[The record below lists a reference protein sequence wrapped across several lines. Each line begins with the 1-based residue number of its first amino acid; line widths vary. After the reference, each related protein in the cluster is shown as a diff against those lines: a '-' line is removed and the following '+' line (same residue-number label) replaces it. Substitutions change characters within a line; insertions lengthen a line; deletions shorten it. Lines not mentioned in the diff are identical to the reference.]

1 MPHAKHRP
9 RPRPHAP
16 PLLSTVWLPGPD
28 DGTVHEPT
36 LPPAVLPAW
45 AIARIRTEFACGPD
59 KLPAPLRRIHIR
71 DTEPGMDTRTPCA
84 TYTDTD
90 TDTDTCD
97 GNREASS
104 PPILLAE
111 LHPDTL
117 PDAGMGLTDTSSDI
131 PGAMEDGWPG
141 FFHRAHRL
149 LPANGLLL
157 LATRQRRDA
166 GRLTDP
172 LGALIACA
180 RTAGFRYLQHLVVAH
195 GHPVDGRIAPAP
207 PEAAPPGLIHSDLL
221 LLAATVGE

>member
-1 MPHAKHRP
+1 MSHAKHRP
-9 RPRPHAP
+9 RPTTP
-16 PLLSTVWLPGPD
+16 PLPSTVWLPGPGD
-28 DGTVHEPT
+28 DIAHEPT

-45 AIARIRTEFACGPD
+45 AITRIRTEFTRHPGH
-59 KLPAPLRRIHIR
+59 LPAPLRRIHIR

-84 TYTDTD
+84 TYAYA
-90 TDTDTCD
+90 DTDTCD
-97 GNREASS
+97 GSQDLSS

-117 PDAGMGLTDTSSDI
+117 PDPGAALTDSSSEM

-141 FFHRAHRL
+141 FFHRVHRL
-149 LPANGLLL
+149 LPADGLLL

-180 RTAGFRYLQHLVVAH
+180 RTAGFRYLQHLVVIH
-195 GHPVDGRIAPAP
+195 GHAVDDRIAPTP

-221 LLAATVGE
+221 VLSAIVDD

>member
-9 RPRPHAP
+9 RPDTS
-16 PLLSTVWLPGPD
+16 PLPSTVWLPGPND
-28 DGTVHEPT
+28 DIAHEPT
-36 LPPAVLPAW
+36 LLPAVLPAW
-45 AIARIRTEFACGPD
+45 AVARIRTEFTRCPD

-84 TYTDTD
+84 IYTDA
-90 TDTDTCD
+90 DTCD
-97 GNREASS
+97 GSRDASS
-104 PPILLAE
+104 PPLLLAE

-117 PDAGMGLTDTSSDI
+117 PDPGVELTDASSDM
-131 PGAMEDGWPG
+131 PGAMEGGWPG

-172 LGALIACA
+172 LGTLIACA
-180 RTAGFRYLQHLVVAH
+180 RTAGFRYLQHLVVVH
-195 GHPVDGRIAPAP
+195 GHAVDDRIEPAP

-221 LLAATVGE
+221 LLVAIVGE